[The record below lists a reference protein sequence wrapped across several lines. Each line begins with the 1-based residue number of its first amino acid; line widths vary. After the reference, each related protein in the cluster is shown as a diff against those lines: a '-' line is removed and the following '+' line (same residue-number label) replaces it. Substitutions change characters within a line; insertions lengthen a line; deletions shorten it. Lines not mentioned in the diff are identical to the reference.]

1 MFAPRSEKL
10 EKRIK
15 DLNALMAEYRGEMDE
30 ADKRYNKRE
39 MSQEEA
45 DRIRNK
51 CQSKMNSIGEKIRA
65 SRTEIE
71 SLK

>member
-15 DLNALMAEYRGEMDE
+15 DLNALMAEYRSEMDE

-39 MSQEEA
+39 MGQEEA

-65 SRTEIE
+65 SRTELE

>member
-1 MFAPRSEKL
+1 
-10 EKRIK
+10 
-15 DLNALMAEYRGEMDE
+15 MAEYRGEMDE

-39 MSQEEA
+39 MGQEEA

-65 SRTEIE
+65 SRTELE